1 MHYRLLAIGLLSL
14 LAMFGL
20 TPTASATGATV
31 AAGTYTVSC
40 SNPAYNGG
48 TVVSDGHGTIS
59 WTSTGGTGAVW
70 VQNASGVY
78 KKQNPKPNEVNLELT
93 FTATPTGYS
102 WVLVDAGQ
110 YPNLVASGT
119 MQVD

>member
-1 MHYRLLAIGLLSL
+1 M
-14 LAMFGL
+14 
-20 TPTASATGATV
+20 
-31 AAGTYTVSC
+31 
-40 SNPAYNGG
+40 
-48 TVVSDGHGTIS
+48 SDGHGTIS